1 VGRAANYFAAAIF
14 LAAKIR
20 IHTVLRACSTNYD
33 LVLQLAPFL
42 QLAEWNHFREKG
54 ECGMPSNL
62 PTYTNQ
68 VENGDDYMVSF
79 CLDFFNKRLRVDDY
93 LGNVDAI
100 CKRITEIA
108 KENNLTKVFIK
119 SREDDWQT
127 FLSKGCMLE
136 GIYKGYFNGRDA
148 YCMALY
154 DDLERRTS
162 DYWMEEDQILEQV
175 LALPLKSGRPMVPE
189 HYTLRIARTED
200 AERLSVLYDQ
210 IFQTYPTP
218 MNNPL
223 YVEKTMREGTIYYLV
238 ESPDQLI
245 SAASAE
251 INTVYAN
258 AEMTDCAT
266 LPAYRN
272 QGLMRLLMH
281 ALEDEL
287 ITRNITNAY
296 SLSRALS
303 FGMNAVFFQMGY
315 RYYGRLTKNCDIYD
329 KFEDMNLWTKM
340 LK

>member
-1 VGRAANYFAAAIF
+1 MPGD
-14 LAAKIR
+14 
-20 IHTVLRACSTNYD
+20 LRY
-33 LVLQLAPFL
+33 
-42 QLAEWNHFREKG
+42 
-54 ECGMPSNL
+54 
-62 PTYTNQ
+62 YTNQ
-68 VENGDDYMVSF
+68 VEHNSDYHISY
-79 CLDFFNKRLRVDDY
+79 CLDFFNLRLRVDDY
-93 LGNVDAI
+93 EGNIDSI
-100 CKRITEIA
+100 CRRIAQVAQTHA
-108 KENNLTKVFIK
+108 LTKIFIK

-136 GIYKGYFNGRDA
+136 GIYKGYFRGSDA

-154 DDLERRTS
+154 YDLERRTS
-162 DYWMEEDQILEQV
+162 DYWMVEDQIMNQV
-175 LALPLKSGRPMVPE
+175 LALPLKPDRPAVPDNC
-189 HYTLRIARTED
+189 TLRIARTED
-200 AERLSVLYDQ
+200 AGQLAALYGH

-218 MNNPL
+218 MNDPK
-223 YVEKTMREGTIYYLV
+223 YVETTIQEGTIYYLL

-251 INTVYAN
+251 INTAYCN

-272 QGLMRLLMH
+272 QGHMRLLMH

-287 ITRNITNAY
+287 AVRNITCAY

-303 FGMNAVFFQMGY
+303 IGMNAVFFQMGY

-329 KFEDMNLWTKM
+329 KFEDMNLWVKT

>member
-1 VGRAANYFAAAIF
+1 
-14 LAAKIR
+14 
-20 IHTVLRACSTNYD
+20 
-33 LVLQLAPFL
+33 
-42 QLAEWNHFREKG
+42 
-54 ECGMPSNL
+54 MPSNL

-68 VENGDDYMVSF
+68 VENGDDYSVSY
-79 CLDFFNKRLRVDDY
+79 CLDFLNKRLRVDEY

-100 CKRITEIA
+100 CKRIAEIA
-108 KENNLTKVFIK
+108 KVNALTKVFIK
-119 SREDDWQT
+119 SKEDDWQT

-136 GIYKGYFNGRDA
+136 GIYKGYFNGCDA

-154 DDLERRTS
+154 DDLMRRTS
-162 DYWMEEDQILEQV
+162 DYWMEEDQILKQV
-175 LALPLKSGRPMVPE
+175 QALPLKPDRPLIPE
-189 HYTLRIARTED
+189 QCTLRIARMED
-200 AERLSVLYDQ
+200 AKRLSVLYDQ

-218 MNNPL
+218 MNDPL

-238 ESPDQLI
+238 ETPEQLI

-287 ITRNITNAY
+287 IARNITCAY

-340 LK
+340 LR

>member
-1 VGRAANYFAAAIF
+1 VEKPPIIWQLLYFWQQ
-14 LAAKIR
+14 KIR
-20 IHTVLRACSTNYD
+20 FHTVLHACSKKYD
-33 LVLQLAPFL
+33 LVLQLALFL
-42 QLAEWNHFREKG
+42 HILGWNYFREKG
-54 ECGMPSNL
+54 ECPMPSNL
-62 PTYTNQ
+62 PTYTNL
-68 VENGDDYMVSF
+68 VENGNEYTVSY
-79 CLDFFNKRLRVDDY
+79 CLDFLNKRLRVDDY

-108 KENNLTKVFIK
+108 KAHALTKVFIK

-136 GIYKGYFNGRDA
+136 GIYKGYFNGGDA

-162 DYWMEEDQILEQV
+162 DYWIEEDHLLKQV
-175 LALPLKSGRPMVPE
+175 LALPLKPDRPLVPE
-189 HYTLRIARTED
+189 QCTLRIARMED
-200 AERLSVLYDQ
+200 AEQLSLLYDQ

-218 MNNPL
+218 MNEPE
-223 YVEKTMREGTIYYLV
+223 YVKKTMREGTIYYLI
-238 ESPDQLI
+238 ESPHQLI

-287 ITRNITNAY
+287 IARNITCAY

-329 KFEDMNLWTKM
+329 KFEDMNLWCKL

>member
-1 VGRAANYFAAAIF
+1 
-14 LAAKIR
+14 
-20 IHTVLRACSTNYD
+20 
-33 LVLQLAPFL
+33 
-42 QLAEWNHFREKG
+42 
-54 ECGMPSNL
+54 MPSHL

-68 VENGDDYMVSF
+68 VENGEEYKVSY
-79 CLDFFNKRLRVDDY
+79 CLDFLNKRLRVDDY

-100 CKRITEIA
+100 CKRIVDIA
-108 KENNLTKVFIK
+108 KANALTKVFIK

-136 GIYKGYFNGRDA
+136 GIYKGYFNGGDA

-162 DYWMEEDQILEQV
+162 DYWMEEDQILKQV
-175 LALPLKSGRPMVPE
+175 QTLRLKPDRPLVPA
-189 HYTLRIARTED
+189 HCTLRIARMED
-200 AERLSVLYDQ
+200 AEQLAVLYDH

-218 MNNPL
+218 MNDPL
-223 YVEKTMREGTIYYLV
+223 YVEQTMREGTIYYLV
-238 ESPDQLI
+238 ETPDQLI

-287 ITRNITNAY
+287 IARNITCAY

>member
-1 VGRAANYFAAAIF
+1 
-14 LAAKIR
+14 
-20 IHTVLRACSTNYD
+20 
-33 LVLQLAPFL
+33 
-42 QLAEWNHFREKG
+42 
-54 ECGMPSNL
+54 MPSQL

-68 VENGDDYMVSF
+68 VEIGEEYKVSY
-79 CLDFFNKRLRVDDY
+79 CLDLLNKRLRVDDY

-100 CKRITEIA
+100 CKRISDIA
-108 KENNLTKVFIK
+108 KANALTKVFIK
-119 SREDDWQT
+119 SREDNWQT

-136 GIYKGYFNGRDA
+136 GIYKGYFNGDDA
-148 YCMALY
+148 YCMVLY

-162 DYWMEEDQILEQV
+162 DYWMEEDQILKQV
-175 LALPLKSGRPMVPE
+175 QALPLKPDRPMVPE
-189 HYTLRIARTED
+189 HCTLRIARMED
-200 AERLSVLYDQ
+200 AEQLAVLYDQ

-218 MNNPL
+218 MNDPL
-223 YVEKTMREGTIYYLV
+223 YVEQTMREGTIYYLV
-238 ESPDQLI
+238 ETPDQLI

-272 QGLMRLLMH
+272 QGLMRLLLH
-281 ALEDEL
+281 ALENEL
-287 ITRNITNAY
+287 IARNITCAY

>member
-1 VGRAANYFAAAIF
+1 M
-14 LAAKIR
+14 
-20 IHTVLRACSTNYD
+20 VLRARYTNRG
-33 LVLQLAPFL
+33 LGLQLASFL
-42 QLAEWNHFREKG
+42 QIAEWSHFREKG
-54 ECGMPSNL
+54 ECWMPNNL

-68 VENGDDYMVSF
+68 VEKGDDYTVSF

-93 LGNVDAI
+93 LGNVVSI
-100 CKRITEIA
+100 CKRIAEIA
-108 KENNLTKVFIK
+108 KANALTKVFIK

-162 DYWMEEDQILEQV
+162 DYWMEEDHILKQV
-175 LALPLKSGRPMVPE
+175 LALPLKPGRPLVPE
-189 HYTLRIARTED
+189 QCTLRIARTED

-218 MNNPL
+218 MNDPS

-238 ESPDQLI
+238 ESPHQLI

-287 ITRNITNAY
+287 IARNITCAY

-303 FGMNAVFFQMGY
+303 FGMNAVFFQIGY

-329 KFEDMNLWTKM
+329 KFEDMNLWAKM